1 MSNTDIANTAAASER
16 FFRLYERHCIEPDE
30 DTLFSF
36 LEATHSLNDR
46 LKVSANQDFFD
57 VGQFA
62 ALKCLRNYFHHHQEL
77 RHFVALV
84 PIGDY
89 PVTTDLMDLCLVQR
103 TSVEAAIE
111 ETMDRHKDATRRA
124 CQDFFHWYGPVVNIN
139 PCIFNFVVLAYERL
153 RDAVIPLD
161 GASIERFRESYNG
174 EEKNDIPHLVDGR
187 ISTSAGNVD
196 ELLIAIFEMQR
207 NCEP

>member
-1 MSNTDIANTAAASER
+1 MPNTDFANTASASER

-36 LEATHSLNDR
+36 LEAVHSLNDR
-46 LKVSANQDFFD
+46 LKVSANRDFFD

-77 RHFVALV
+77 RHLVTLV

-89 PVTTDLMDLCLVQR
+89 PITTDLLDLCLIPR
-103 TSVEAAIE
+103 ASVEAAIA
-111 ETMDRHKDATRRA
+111 ETMDRHKESTRLA
-124 CQDFFHWYGPVVNIN
+124 CEDFFHWYGPVVNVN

-153 RDAVIPLD
+153 RDAGIPLD
-161 GASIERFRESYNG
+161 GAYVERFRASY
-174 EEKNDIPHLVDGR
+174 EEEEREGIHHLVDGR
-187 ISTSAGNVD
+187 ISTSAGSVD
-196 ELLIAIFEMQR
+196 ELLLAIAKLQ
-207 NCEP
+207 PL